1 MVCYLFFYMFCSIIS
16 LFLQQIARIL
26 VNNQDDLVN
35 GKFGVSGPLLPC
47 FFFGG
52 RFRLQKTRSSGVAS
66 SKDALAAYA
75 DVGEVWMGHVDHP
88 STVEPERPLG
98 ERNYNDLFLPVG
110 HLQWWVSKGI
120 PPKKNPLNSGF
131 RNYTSLP
138 RLCCGCLF

>member
-1 MVCYLFFYMFCSIIS
+1 MES
-16 LFLQQIARIL
+16 LVYPVLCCPVSFLG
-26 VNNQDDLVN
+26 D
-35 GKFGVSGPLLPC
+35 
-47 FFFGG
+47 
-52 RFRLQKTRSSGVAS
+52 RFACKKTRSSGVAS

-120 PPKKNPLNSGF
+120 PPKKIA
-131 RNYTSLP
+131 
-138 RLCCGCLF
+138 